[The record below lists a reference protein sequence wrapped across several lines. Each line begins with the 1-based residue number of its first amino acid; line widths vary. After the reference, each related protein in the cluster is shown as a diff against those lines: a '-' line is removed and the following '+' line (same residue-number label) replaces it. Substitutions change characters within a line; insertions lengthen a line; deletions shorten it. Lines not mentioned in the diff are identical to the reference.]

1 MNRRPE
7 IGASA
12 CWVVKIGSSLLTQG
26 GRGLDRDLI
35 AAWMGQVAELLAAG
49 RRLCLVS
56 SGAVAEGMSRLNWT
70 QRPHAL
76 HDLQAAAAVGQ
87 MGLVQAYEAAL
98 AQHGRHS
105 AQILLTHEGLQ
116 DRARYLNARTT
127 LRALLDLGVVPVVN
141 ENDTVST
148 QELQL
153 GDNDTLAA
161 TVANLVEADLLVIL
175 TDQQGLHDKNPD
187 AHEDATLI
195 EQAAAE
201 DAVLDAYAG
210 EGQGRLGRG
219 GMRTK
224 IEAARAAA
232 RSGAHCLIAHG
243 REPDVLRRIAAG
255 EACGTLLLAADASMS
270 ARRQWIAAVKSR
282 GALHVDSGAE
292 RALRTGKSL
301 LPVGVTEV
309 DGSFHS
315 GDVVAILTAQGDEIA
330 RGIVNYA
337 ADDARRIQGRR
348 SQELEGVL
356 GVVGEPELVH
366 RDNLCP
372 LWEGAGA

>member
-1 MNRRPE
+1 MP
-7 IGASA
+7 GKQQL
-12 CWVVKIGSSLLTQG
+12 VVKIGTSSVTTAD
-26 GRGLDRDLI
+26 GRVDLDAVTKLASDVADVRD
-35 AAWMGQVAELLAAG
+35 AG
-49 RRLCLVS
+49 HEVIVVT
-56 SGAVAEGMSRLNWT
+56 SGAITAGVQRLGVE
-70 QRPHAL
+70 RPTEPER
-76 HDLQAAAAVGQ
+76 LQALSAVGQ
-87 MGLVQAYEAAL
+87 IDLMASYRELFAA
-98 AQHGRHS
+98 HGMVVGQVLIAPHDFR
-105 AQILLTHEGLQ
+105 
-116 DRARYLNARTT
+116 DRDQYLHARATFHH
-127 LRALLDLGVVPVVN
+127 LLDLGVVPVVN

-161 TVANLVEADLLVIL
+161 TVANLVEADLLVVL
-175 TDQQGLHDKNPD
+175 TDQHGLYDKNPD
-187 AHEDATLI
+187 AHADAALIDQAAVEDA
-195 EQAAAE
+195 A
-201 DAVLDAYAG
+201 LDAYAG

-232 RSGAHCLIAHG
+232 RGGAHCLIAHG
-243 REPDVLRRIAAG
+243 AEPDILRRIAAG
-255 EACGTLLLAADASMS
+255 EVCGTLLLARDASLS
-270 ARRQWIAAVKSR
+270 ARRQWIAAVKSC

-309 DGSFHS
+309 GGSFRS
-315 GDVVAILTAQGDEIA
+315 GDVVAVVTARGDEIA

-337 ADDARRIQGRR
+337 AEDARRIQGRR

-356 GVVGEPELVH
+356 GVVGEPELIH